1 MTALTDLLKKQNAT
15 SRTKIT
21 LAQAEAMIQAYQN
34 NAPVGLLIQRTA
46 DRGGMGID
54 RFNAI
59 LTAAGVHIRTP
70 EESIQIW
77 RDNSKA
83 ASMVRVNL
91 GGPPAGSEAQQNEG
105 FFKTTKATSKPPRHR
120 KAATTPRS
128 KWVEVS
134 DFCQTCGEPFAIHA
148 PAHVAGKV
156 HGMWVRWHERKHGVW
171 MTGENAVVVAWTG

>member
-15 SRTKIT
+15 SRTQLT

-34 NAPVGLLIQRTA
+34 NAPVYHLLKRTA

-59 LTAAGVHIRTP
+59 LTAAGVPIRTP
-70 EESIQIW
+70 EESIQLW

-105 FFKTTKATSKPPRHR
+105 FVKTTPLTIKPPKHR

-128 KWVEVS
+128 RWIDVA
-134 DFCQTCGEPFAIHA
+134 DFCDKCAGTFSIHA
-148 PAHVAGKV
+148 PAHVAGRAHV
-156 HGMWVRWHERKHGVW
+156 LWTSKHRCEDVG
-171 MTGENAVVVAWTG
+171 